1 MKKLFVILT
10 LYFFCRPTIAQKD
23 ITVISTHDELD
34 LSPTSILLIPENGIY
49 LLLDSVLYNLETE
62 DLKEYQWAD
71 GLTADQA
78 VYTSDNRILI
88 KNKEKIQYVH
98 NGTTHPLYQFDTT
111 DFILYPGCSNKF
123 YIVYENDEYNVVAML
138 TYKDKKIK
146 QLLKTKEPV
155 FDIHEYGG
163 HLYLAIGSQIYQFQD
178 GKPTLLL
185 QEFRNIQSFIFLNE
199 NILYA
204 TEEDVILKCPDKE
217 YTIFSI
223 GAKKIWKDLKLLY
236 LLLTNGDLIRLNN
249 EE

>member
-111 DFILYPGCSNKF
+111 DFILYPGYSNKF
-123 YIVYENDEYNVVAML
+123 YIVYENNEYNVVAML

-155 FDIHEYGG
+155 FDIHEYGD
-163 HLYLAIGSQIYQFQD
+163 HLYLAIGSQIYQIQD

-236 LLLTNGDLIRLNN
+236 LLLTNGDLIRLDN
-249 EE
+249 EK